1 MQSLHMSISS
11 IKLYWDNTISATQVA
26 PARGTP
32 GDLQGNDATDAGE
45 AAATAAADPFEQ
57 AVALVSAASLG
68 AAGPSGQKPSAADV
82 AAVR

>member
-68 AAGPSGQKPSAADV
+68 AAGASGQKPSAADV